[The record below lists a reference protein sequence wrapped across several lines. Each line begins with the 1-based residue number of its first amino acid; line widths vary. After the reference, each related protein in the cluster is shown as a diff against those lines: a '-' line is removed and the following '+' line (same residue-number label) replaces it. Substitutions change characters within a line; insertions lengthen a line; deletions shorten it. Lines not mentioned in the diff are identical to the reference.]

1 MCDLSPSQAKITKRN
16 GGNGMKIDCDVI
28 RDLLPLYVENMVS
41 AKSRE
46 LIEKHLAECEECQKI
61 LSQMREKEPEIICD
75 TEPIK
80 RFRNRFRKHTIT
92 VAMISAF
99 ITVAILIIVQ
109 GIFFLQPGDE
119 MGYTLLNFYFILP
132 LAALISSILI
142 GMRDTKIK
150 WLIPIIFGAIGV
162 FIPWVVFHNTNEV
175 AVCLAFLP
183 SLIGILSGT
192 AIRTLKNK
200 RKR

>member
-1 MCDLSPSQAKITKRN
+1 
-16 GGNGMKIDCDVI
+16 MKIDCDVI

-119 MGYTLLNFYFILP
+119 MG
-132 LAALISSILI
+132 
-142 GMRDTKIK
+142 
-150 WLIPIIFGAIGV
+150 
-162 FIPWVVFHNTNEV
+162 
-175 AVCLAFLP
+175 
-183 SLIGILSGT
+183 
-192 AIRTLKNK
+192 
-200 RKR
+200 